1 MQYHQCMEG
10 VESLVDKNLL
20 RQIAQEEDEPRLM
33 MLETIRE
40 YGLEMLLTN
49 GEMATA
55 RQSHATYYLRISR
68 GGNTKIQMY
77 TGL

>member
-1 MQYHQCMEG
+1 MDG
-10 VESLVDKNLL
+10 VESLIDKNLL

-49 GEMATA
+49 GEMTTA
-55 RQSHATYYLRISR
+55 GQSHAIYYL
-68 GGNTKIQMY
+68 G
-77 TGL
+77 